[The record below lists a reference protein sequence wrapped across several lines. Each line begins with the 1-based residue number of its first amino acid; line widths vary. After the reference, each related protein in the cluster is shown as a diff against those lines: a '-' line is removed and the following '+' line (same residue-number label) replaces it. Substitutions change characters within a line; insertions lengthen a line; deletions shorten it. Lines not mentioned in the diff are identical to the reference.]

1 MNIKFL
7 IKFLSIF
14 FFTFL
19 SNTVSI
25 SSKNKFDVTVLGVID
40 FNSGWGQ
47 IPIRFIDK
55 YNPKLKINFI
65 PFCKSNFD
73 YVNDKTKNIINGKD
87 KIFGNATILFFQ
99 PLKAISKKLP
109 KSTIKIC
116 YTMTESYKINPDWVY
131 TLNKYFDAAVVP
143 APFLVKAHQQAGVK
157 IPIFVLPI
165 LMDLDNYLLNPIKTQ
180 KNTPFTFGI
189 SAGFGNNH
197 NKNQKMLIKGFI
209 RKFKDNQNVRLKIR
223 GAGGDKEEIEAIK
236 NLITRK
242 NATNISLEVKPLS
255 PQENFDFMKSLD
267 CYVLVSKG
275 EGFSLTPREALALG
289 IPCILSNNTAHEVIC
304 QTDYIKSVKDLTIDN
319 VALAIEDVYNNY
331 EQYLLKAQQAREW
344 VKQYTYQNLEQKYIN
359 LIKPYKIILG
369 TENLIT
375 DKYLMTNSKHLYN
388 KYLTIKN

>member
-1 MNIKFL
+1 MSIKFL

-25 SSKNKFDVTVLGVID
+25 SSKNKFDVTVLGVIN

-87 KIFGNATILFFQ
+87 KIFGNTTILFFQ

-131 TLNKYFDAAVVP
+131 TLNKYFDAVVVP

-165 LMDLDNYLLNPIKTQ
+165 LMDLDNYLLSPIKTQ

-236 NLITRK
+236 NLIARK

-319 VALAIEDVYNNY
+319 VALAVEEVYNNY

-388 KYLTIKN
+388 KYITIKN